1 MCDAFWFWGKLWNVS
16 CILSEDHIHVSPCLF
31 FPMYIKRVG
40 KFPTSVFYSVLVIK
54 ADGCQLSVCREKGG
68 ISHLFMKKCWV
79 SVNIVIVGF
88 IAVITLFFICL
99 CFCLFWGFPNV
110 WRCDESLLLFC
121 VIISPYSENSGVVW
135 RANWPLCHGHC
146 ASIWRVAH
154 FGTCMYG
161 KERDRLEGLCKTW
174 RPKRKSREMRSFLP
188 DFQIKQRTTAERAMI
203 HSVLFNHPQMYFMHM
218 RTFLLTKASV
228 CSDGWLTSKGVVK
241 GSKIQSLAKWQA
253 SDQWSEENFPHST
266 VLQMTGCISKS
277 PRTRFQ
283 LIGFNGMFQIPT
295 FLEVKSKTGAE

>member
-1 MCDAFWFWGKLWNVS
+1 MWCKLWNVS
-16 CILSEDHIHVSPCLF
+16 CILPEDHIHVSPCLF
-31 FPMYIKRVG
+31 SHMYIKRVG
-40 KFPTSVFYSVLVIK
+40 KFPISVFYSVQVIK
-54 ADGCQLSVCREKGG
+54 ADGCQLRVWQEKGG
-68 ISHLFMKKCWV
+68 ISPLFMKECWV

-88 IAVITLFFICL
+88 IAVITLFYL
-99 CFCLFWGFPNV
+99 PLFLP
-110 WRCDESLLLFC
+110 LLRFSERLALWWVTLSFC

-154 FGTCMYG
+154 FGTYMYG

-174 RPKRKSREMRSFLP
+174 RPKRKSKEMRSFLP

-203 HSVLFNHPQMYFMHM
+203 HSVFFNHPQMYFMHM

-241 GSKIQSLAKWQA
+241 GSEIQSLAKWQA

-277 PRTRFQ
+277 PKPLFSLLGLTECSKFLR
-283 LIGFNGMFQIPT
+283 
-295 FLEVKSKTGAE
+295 FLEVKSKTAAE